1 MEGLVGLGKPT
12 YNMHVC
18 TCALYDDIS
27 SREPVRCV
35 KKLGGPSADAQR
47 WSLEYSLGGQV
58 ARSEVLLCLSF
69 VDYSYCIVV
78 TV

>member
-1 MEGLVGLGKPT
+1 M
-12 YNMHVC
+12 
-18 TCALYDDIS
+18 
-27 SREPVRCV
+27 RCV